1 MALKIACGQIEII
14 AGRPDLNTKKILRH
28 MDMACQNGIDILRIF
43 DALNDP
49 RNLQTAIKAANKEGA
64 HVQGYFLGDLWE
76 QTAFIEDCA
85 SYGDEI
91 IAATEN
97 CGELCVIFGNIA
109 VDNSKRNEDGRAR
122 KYNAA
127 FAAQHGKLLTNGT
140 LPYDFIVKNALPNYR
155 EFDDNRHFYGLRQ
168 LALELDKQVAG
179 LHQPLTVT
187 AHGETVKLGLMLCE
201 DGWTENYFLDVP
213 QLLAQHGAEL
223 LCNISCSP
231 FSINKNS
238 KRHRLFAWRHNKIG
252 SAVDIALP

>member
-14 AGRPDLNTKKILRH
+14 AGRPDLNSKKILHH
-28 MDMACQNGIDILRIF
+28 MDMACQNGIDIL
-43 DALNDP
+43 LLP
-49 RNLQTAIKAANKEGA
+49 ELAAP
-64 HVQGYFLGDLWE
+64 GYFLGDLGE
-76 QTAFIEDCA
+76 HTDFIEDCA
-85 SYGDEI
+85 AYGDEI

-168 LALELDKQVAG
+168 LALELDKQVAS

-213 QLLAQHGAEL
+213 QLLYCL
-223 LCNISCSP
+223 LPGRTDRRPFHVISEIRSDSQLLRTECPDDSERVSGRLCFRRYP
-231 FSINKNS
+231 PERIRIDS
-238 KRHRLFAWRHNKIG
+238 KRNRPN
-252 SAVDIALP
+252 P

>member
-1 MALKIACGQIEII
+1 MIVALRQRIQSN
-14 AGRPDLNTKKILRH
+14 LN
-28 MDMACQNGIDILRIF
+28 
-43 DALNDP
+43 
-49 RNLQTAIKAANKEGA
+49 
-64 HVQGYFLGDLWE
+64 YF
-76 QTAFIEDCA
+76 EDCA
-85 SYGDEI
+85 AYGDEI

-238 KRHRLFAWRHNKIG
+238 KRHRLFG
-252 SAVDIALP
+252 SAAQKAGIPLIYCNNVGIQNNGKNIFTFDGCSCAHRCAHVCRSNALRRLGQQSQSYRHQRYHL

>member
-14 AGRPDLNTKKILRH
+14 AGRPDLNTKKILHH
-28 MDMACQNGIDILRIF
+28 MDMACQNGIDILLLPEL
-43 DALNDP
+43 AVP
-49 RNLQTAIKAANKEGA
+49 
-64 HVQGYFLGDLWE
+64 GYFLGDLWE

-85 SYGDEI
+85 AYGDEI

-127 FAAQHGKLLTNGT
+127 FAAQHGRLLTNGT

-187 AHGETVKLGLMLCE
+187 AHGETVKGE
-201 DGWTENYFLDVP
+201 DVFAVVLDTY
-213 QLLAQHGAEL
+213 
-223 LCNISCSP
+223 I
-231 FSINKNS
+231 I
-238 KRHRLFAWRHNKIG
+238 
-252 SAVDIALP
+252 AVDKRDAGFLRGTAEKPVPFAVFVDAEGGAGDVA

>member
-14 AGRPDLNTKKILRH
+14 AGRPDLNTKKILHH
-28 MDMACQNGIDILRIF
+28 MDMACQNGIDILLLPEL
-43 DALNDP
+43 AVP
-49 RNLQTAIKAANKEGA
+49 
-64 HVQGYFLGDLWE
+64 GYFLGDLWE

-85 SYGDEI
+85 AYGDEI

-179 LHQPLTVT
+179 LHQPLTVP
-187 AHGETVKLGLMLCE
+187 AHGETGKLGLMLCE
-201 DGWTENYFLDVP
+201 DGWT
-213 QLLAQHGAEL
+213 
-223 LCNISCSP
+223 
-231 FSINKNS
+231 
-238 KRHRLFAWRHNKIG
+238 
-252 SAVDIALP
+252 